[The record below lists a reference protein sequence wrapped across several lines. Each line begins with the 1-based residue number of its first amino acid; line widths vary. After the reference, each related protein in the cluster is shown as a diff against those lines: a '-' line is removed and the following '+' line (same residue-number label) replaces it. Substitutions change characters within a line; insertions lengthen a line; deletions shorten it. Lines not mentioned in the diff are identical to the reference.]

1 MKKHI
6 LPFFTYTMPWKLEQ
20 MQEYRKKMPTYV
32 VILVSKILEE
42 AEELD
47 KIKELEIKNV

>member
-6 LPFFTYTMPWKLEQ
+6 LPFCVYTIPWSMEQ

-32 VILVSKILEE
+32 VVLVSKILEE
-42 AEELD
+42 AEEID
-47 KIKELEIKNV
+47 RAK